1 MKKFKIFVIINW
13 FYHKYIILNFKENFQ
28 KIYVIYFF
36 KLKMILNY
44 KKMFFSVIF
53 LFGLNYLICNSPL
66 FFKCQILKI

>member
-36 KLKMILNY
+36 KLKMTLNY

-53 LFGLNYLICNSPL
+53 LFGLNYLICNSPS
-66 FFKCQILKI
+66 FFSV